1 MAVFVNGVAV
11 LHAQHL
17 PEPPPA
23 DPGLFPSLQGCGHGT
38 GACKKGLAK
47 CFSGKALT
55 HSPKPSLLPSPPKPS
70 TEAAGKLGTQSTV
83 RRQLVSVPWLVLGE
97 TEACRLEQLAGSWSP
112 SCVTAALGQPLSQ
125 PLQNHGVALW
135 DLLFLTI
142 SHRVAHACSHAE
154 PHGYMS
160 RATWSRAEI
169 TIPGCAS
176 SSRPLEHA
184 WNPLG
189 FALSAFPSPRSDVG
203 LSSAVCCPSPAT
215 PTCRITA
222 RCYQQF
228 GFRLSYLLSSLDWL
242 LPFGDKSFFFL
253 FHFILRE
260 SLLANSF

>member
-55 HSPKPSLLPSPPKPS
+55 HPPKPSLLPSPPKPS

-112 SCVTAALGQPLSQ
+112 SCVAAALGQPLSQ

-142 SHRVAHACSHAE
+142 SHRVAHACSCAE

-160 RATWSRAEI
+160 RATWSRAAI

-242 LPFGDKSFFFL
+242 LPFGDNFFFL

-260 SLLANSF
+260 SLLASSF